1 MCLITTGVCISDA
14 FWRFR
19 KPLNQWQHSSAR
31 TVALPLPNQC
41 GIVADHSSIWV
52 SVICKHFGGFLVPVE
67 FTQIF
72 QGYLLKRAIIRLPQ
86 FRRSTRVYMDRWNT
100 WNHEKLAMW
109 QMPTKMEARLEPCAY
124 RADSRFVPSQWETA
138 LVYNEDSHKLVAS
151 LKSALSIYH
160 ETECVGCECNKMPN
174 FLKPFNL

>member
-1 MCLITTGVCISDA
+1 MLSDA
-14 FWRFR
+14 FAS
-19 KPLNQWQHSSAR
+19 LLTSGSTALQELLHCHCLLSVGQWQIA
-31 TVALPLPNQC
+31 V
-41 GIVADHSSIWV
+41 V
-52 SVICKHFGGFLVPVE
+52 SGSQWYVHISHFVGFLVPVE

-124 RADSRFVPSQWETA
+124 IADSRFVPSQWETA
-138 LVYNEDSHKLVAS
+138 LVYNGDSHKLVAS

-160 ETECVGCECNKMPN
+160 ETEWVGCECNKMPI
-174 FLKPFNL
+174 FLKPSNL